1 MTWDYLIETAK
12 GWMDSH
18 FWFGAANS
26 YIWLGI
32 GCLALLAVFEIME
45 RNARLKKQRMSPMR
59 SREPSKDKLVA
70 DSEVTNSKQT
80 KADQHKAR
88 RLPQRKTT

>member
-12 GWMDSH
+12 GWMGLP

-26 YIWLGI
+26 YIWL
-32 GCLALLAVFEIME
+32 
-45 RNARLKKQRMSPMR
+45 RNRMPRLPCWKC
-59 SREPSKDKLVA
+59 
-70 DSEVTNSKQT
+70 SESKQT